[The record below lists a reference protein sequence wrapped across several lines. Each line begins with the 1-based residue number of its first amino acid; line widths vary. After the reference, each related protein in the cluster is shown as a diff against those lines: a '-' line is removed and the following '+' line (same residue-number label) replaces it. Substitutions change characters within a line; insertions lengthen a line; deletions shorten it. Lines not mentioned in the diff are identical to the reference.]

1 MLIKILL
8 LSVSSSQQLFLLQR
22 KKCKQGLTHSLHPPP
37 PSTPPPQKGVYK
49 HHQNFSLAQ
58 LRSQISY
65 KKEILHRFLFLWD
78 ALSEKLEPRWGPFKQ
93 FDIETIVQEI
103 IMFQKIFKYYFDKK
117 D

>member
-1 MLIKILL
+1 M
-8 LSVSSSQQLFLLQR
+8 
-22 KKCKQGLTHSLHPPP
+22 
-37 PSTPPPQKGVYK
+37 VYK
-49 HHQNFSLAQ
+49 HHQNFSLEQ
-58 LRSQISY
+58 LRNQISY
-65 KKEILHRFLFLWD
+65 KNEILHRCLFLWD